1 MLSKMN
7 QHYTAKRNQVTMME
21 HRGYSDDTV
30 FTAMVDQNTGK
41 TIMKEITFEESI
53 PGGEGVVQ
61 VEGKRPILTPT
72 SDRASIISEQAFND
86 VYNGV
91 SENLNTY
98 NFVEVRGKKSLV
110 INYWIIPVGS
120 GDISLSEANK
130 VIELYK
136 DISNGMFYDVYEIN
150 IFCNSS
156 FTSQANSVLKTSIG
170 TRMTLFSYLDLRP
183 LTFVQLPKYRKLTP
197 EELKAFPFEP
207 KNIPKTYELFY
218 PIKYNGWRPG
228 TIIIGQ
234 FKTPKHNSMIDV
246 EYKYFYILRGG
257 PPAPKLSTTKYK

>member
-7 QHYTAKRNQVTMME
+7 QDYAAKRNQVIMME
-21 HRGYSDDTV
+21 HRGYTDDTV
-30 FTAMVDQNTGK
+30 FTALVDQNTGK
-41 TIMKEITFEESI
+41 TIMEDITFSEPI
-53 PGGEGVVQ
+53 PGSDGVVR
-61 VEGKRPILTPT
+61 VDGKRPIFTAT
-72 SDRASIISEQAFND
+72 SDRATVTSEESFNS
-86 VYNGV
+86 VYNGL
-91 SENLNTY
+91 SENLNTFH
-98 NFVEVRGKKSLV
+98 FVETKGKKSLV
-110 INYWIIPVGS
+110 INYWIIPKGS

-136 DISNGMFYDVYEIN
+136 DISNGLFYDVYEIN

-156 FTSQANSVLKTSIG
+156 FTSQASSVLRTSIG

-183 LTFVQLPKYRKLTP
+183 LTFVQLPKYRRVTQ
-197 EELKAFPFEP
+197 EEIKEFSFEP
-207 KNIPKTYELFY
+207 KHMPKTYELFY

-228 TIIIGQ
+228 TIIVGQ
-234 FKTPKHNSMIDV
+234 FKSPKHNSMIDV